1 MGGPVPGAAV
11 SGPLIGRRS
20 FVASAF
26 ATAMVPFASCSAG
39 AFKPEG
45 PQFTPEAFGA
55 RGDGVAN
62 DGAAFEALSEAV
74 NRAGGGTVSLRK
86 GATYIVGGQTR
97 SADPKSTGGYT
108 FVPRDVL
115 RFRRCRNAVTVLG
128 NGATL
133 RVVNGYRYGTFDT
146 SGAITRNKMPY
157 FGPQIAAGYSA
168 LVFVEECSGPVSIQD
183 LDLDGNMRRAV
194 IGGTWGDAGIQ
205 LPGSG
210 LVFRNNTGKWQVR
223 NVRAHDH
230 PLDGLLVDDP
240 GAPSTPPSG
249 SGTSG
254 CDFYENGR
262 QALSL
267 VGGVGHV
274 FADSKF
280 RRTRRGTQV
289 GSPPGAGVDLEAEG
303 EKIVRGIRF
312 ERCEMSDNAGPALL
326 HGGGKVSD
334 IDVVDCRVIG
344 TSTWAYY
351 SAGAENMRFRGT
363 TIVGAVVNLRGGP
376 RGELFENCL
385 ITNDPALAPRGTQP
399 YSPGGF
405 LIPDGVTGVR
415 IIGGEIRQAGG
426 TGGSNANQDQMLLDG
441 VTIRA
446 TRGAIA
452 LYGRFRNC
460 RFVEAGGTI
469 LALPGGAEG
478 SRNAGNS
485 ETAWTLTRGSVTRR
499 FPATCA
505 AGRCPPRKGE
515 G

>member
-1 MGGPVPGAAV
+1 MRVPALGKAV

-20 FVASAF
+20 FVTSAF
-26 ATAMVPFASCSAG
+26 ATALVPFASCSAG
-39 AFKPEG
+39 ASRPAG

-55 RGDGVAN
+55 KGDGITN
-62 DGAAFEALSEAV
+62 DAAAFQALSEAV

-97 SADPKSTGGYT
+97 ALDPKAARGYT
-108 FVPRDVL
+108 FTPRDVL
-115 RFRRCRNAVTVLG
+115 RFHRCRNPVTVLG

-133 RVVNGYRYGTFDT
+133 RAFAGYRYGTFDT
-146 SGAITRNKMPY
+146 NGAATRNHMPY
-157 FGPQIAAGYSA
+157 YGPQAAAGYSA
-168 LVFVEECSGPVSIQD
+168 MIFVEECSGPVSIQD
-183 LDLDGNMRRAV
+183 LELDGNLRRAV
-194 IGGTWGDAGIQ
+194 IGGTWGDAGTQ

-210 LVFRNNTGKWQVR
+210 LLFRNNTGKWRVS

-230 PLDGLLVDDP
+230 PLDGLMVDDP
-240 GAPSTPPSG
+240 GTPGTPPSG

-262 QALSL
+262 QALSM

-274 FADSKF
+274 FTDSKF
-280 RRTRRGTQV
+280 RRTRRGTLV

-303 EKIVRGIRF
+303 GKIVQGLRF

-334 IDVVDCRVIG
+334 IDLVDCRIIG
-344 TSTWAYY
+344 TSTWSYY
-351 SAGAENMRFRGT
+351 SAGAENMRFRRT

-376 RGELFENCL
+376 QGELFEDCL

-415 IIGGEIRQAGG
+415 IVGGEIRQAGG
-426 TGGSNANQDQMLLDG
+426 AGGSNANQDQMLLDG

-446 TRGAIA
+446 THGAIA

-460 RFVEAGGTI
+460 RFIEAGGRI

-478 SRNAGNS
+478 SRDAGNS
-485 ETAWTLTRGSVTRR
+485 ETPWTLVRDGVTRR
-499 FPATCA
+499 FPSTCA
-505 AGRCPPRKGE
+505 GKCPARPG
-515 G
+515 GI